1 MQVEYWDEDD
11 SVIDHDFPPELPT
24 EEAMCDS
31 FFFFFFFCFFKWKI
45 YILTVQ
51 NSAEQHVIRECKIV
65 KVKVRA
71 TKSSDIVKCT
81 ERGRHIGG
89 RGVIQVFKN
98 LERCWFRR

>member
-1 MQVEYWDEDD
+1 MLTVFITSNQSPLHVLFCQLH
-11 SVIDHDFPPELPT
+11 VH
-24 EEAMCDS
+24 
-31 FFFFFFFCFFKWKI
+31 FFFLYNEKI
-45 YILTVQ
+45 M
-51 NSAEQHVIRECKIV
+51 

-71 TKSSDIVKCT
+71 TKFSDIVKCT